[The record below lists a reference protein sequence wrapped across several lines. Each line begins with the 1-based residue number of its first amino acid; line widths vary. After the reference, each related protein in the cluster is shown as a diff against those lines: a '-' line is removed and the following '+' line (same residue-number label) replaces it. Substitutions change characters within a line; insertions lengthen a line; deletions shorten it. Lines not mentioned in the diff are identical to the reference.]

1 VCSKP
6 SGSGIDGQGEPVVA
20 GVRLP
25 AMAILLTETTETLL
39 SDDRVE
45 GERLWLLPAELETAT
60 GWSSKPEGLCRGSVC
75 VPVPADRQRELVRDN
90 RIDVAAFWR
99 HLGQPLA
106 HSADGGVWV
115 LGTAAAD
122 RAAALRSLQAPD
134 FTLPDRNGRQH
145 SLSEHRGK
153 KVLLVSWASW

>member
-1 VCSKP
+1 
-6 SGSGIDGQGEPVVA
+6 
-20 GVRLP
+20 
-25 AMAILLTETTETLL
+25 MAIVTTETTETVVP
-39 SDDRVE
+39 DARVE
-45 GERLWLLPAELETAT
+45 GERLWLSPLELETAT
-60 GWSSKPEGLCRGSVC
+60 GWSSRPEGFCRGSVC
-75 VPVPADRQRELVRDN
+75 VPVPPGRERELLGGD
-90 RIDVAAFWR
+90 RIDAAALWR

-106 HSADGGVWV
+106 HSADGRTWV

-134 FTLPDRNGRQH
+134 FTLPDRTGRPH